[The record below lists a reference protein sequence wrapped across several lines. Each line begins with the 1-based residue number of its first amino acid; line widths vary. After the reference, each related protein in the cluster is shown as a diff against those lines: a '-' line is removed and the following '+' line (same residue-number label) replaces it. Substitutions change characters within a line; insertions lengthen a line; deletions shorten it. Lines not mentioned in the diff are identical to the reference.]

1 MNCEMCD
8 KSATK
13 KVRVEP
19 KVDPRLGQKYIVC
32 DRCAH
37 DLKHRYDNRSD
48 RQIFVEEL

>member
-32 DRCAH
+32 ETCAD
-37 DLKHRYDNRSD
+37 DLKRRYDNRSD
-48 RQIFVEEL
+48 RQVFVENV